1 MLTSFCLNLDRIC
14 LTYVPL
20 LKDNG
25 GKKSVLDTIISDIL
39 GIVAS
44 YEIEGVDEN
53 EREGLVELR
62 IRYEVAED
70 SVL

>member
-1 MLTSFCLNLDRIC
+1 M
-14 LTYVPL
+14 PL

-25 GKKSVLDTIISDIL
+25 GRKSVLDTIISDIL